1 MYFEHLYSLWKPYKI
16 PGKKQKMKKKKKGT
30 PEKEET
36 LFWKTHFNIPEI
48 IEIPEHVVHLNL
60 KESGIT
66 DDELLYIVKRIK
78 KIDMLDLH
86 YTGIS
91 NEGIK
96 HLIKLDSLK
105 ELRLK
110 GITGIDNGCMLYI
123 SQIKKLK
130 FLHVRHTAVNVDGL
144 KEILCLQNLKTV
156 LVSDNDT
163 QENIDKKMKE
173 ITASIPLCEFCVNN
187 TNYAPKQPQ
196 SIGS

>member
-1 MYFEHLYSLWKPYKI
+1 
-16 PGKKQKMKKKKKGT
+16 MKKNKKLS
-30 PEKEET
+30 PEQEEI
-36 LFWKTHFNIPEI
+36 LFWKTSFNIPGINEV
-48 IEIPEHVVHLNL
+48 PEHVVHLNL

-66 DDELLYIVKRIK
+66 DDELLYIVNRIK

-123 SQIKKLK
+123 SQIKNLE

-144 KEILCLQNLKTV
+144 KEILSLQNLKTV
-156 LVSDNDT
+156 LVSDDDT

-173 ITASIPLCEFCVNN
+173 ITAAMPLCEFSVNN
-187 TNYAPKQPQ
+187 TNYAPKQPWELLE
-196 SIGS
+196 